1 MCQMRVYTEENG
13 QEKILTEDVTLLEVA
28 GKQIEVTSLFEG
40 TKSFEGVIE
49 KIDFNSGKLFLNLT
63 T

>member
-13 QEKILTEDVTLLEVA
+13 QEKILAEDVTLLEVS

-40 TKSFEGVIE
+40 TKSFDGAIE
-49 KIDFNSGKLFLNLT
+49 KIDFNNGKLFLNLT